1 MYFRRKR
8 RMSISRREFLKGTA
22 AGALSLTT
30 MGLLGGCSSKEEA
43 AKATPVPTTEKKETT
58 GAPSWLGEAPSIK
71 SNQIKETWKTD
82 LLIVG
87 AGNGG
92 LMAAVKAADLGIDF
106 RIVEQN
112 AVICD
117 TRKWYGAVN
126 TTDCKEA
133 GLSVDIPRLRSEFSR
148 YASGKIDQRVFNVF
162 VNESAAMHDYVAPIL
177 KEYDFVCDFET
188 NTGKDSEG
196 ATIYYRPPI
205 QHYWRVKD
213 KESKY
218 ASWSRNQIFEDVIKK
233 KGYGID
239 FNHSLVELVKD
250 GDKVTGAIF
259 QNTDTNDY
267 VKVEASAVLLAT
279 GGYPGN
285 PEMMEALSPI
295 TVACTTACSYNP
307 SDRGQGIKA
316 AMWAGAA
323 KDFESAPMIFD
334 RGLVDPGVDAGYE
347 VDAQGNKAFRGK
359 VRQFNPGTQP
369 FMKVNRDGV
378 RFANEYCPYN
388 DITFAA
394 ASQKGGVFCQ
404 VFDSN
409 IVEDVQRFNTLGCS
423 AMTRM
428 NGAAI
433 MEEDGFIGQ
442 NVKAGYLKKADTI
455 EELADMLGFEGEAKE
470 AFLKSVEKY
479 NEYYDKQ
486 VDEEFG
492 KPAYTL
498 SAIRKAPFY
507 GGWLG
512 GSLLTT
518 CDGIRINPD
527 MQALKTDG
535 TVLEG
540 LYVTGDCSGSM
551 FANNY
556 PELMPGIAC
565 GRTLTFAIHAV
576 DKMVADGMRTGV
588 GPSVDFSNREQKV
601 EAMTAEGLKDGTYTA
616 TGKGIE
622 GEIPVSVTIKNGKI
636 TELKADY
643 SRETPSIGVVQGDE
657 IVKQILAANGTQGV
671 DAISGATIT
680 TDAIIK
686 AVGKCLAQAK

>member
-1 MYFRRKR
+1 
-8 RMSISRREFLKGTA
+8 MSISRRDFLKGTA
-22 AGALSLTT
+22 AGALSLST
-30 MGLLGGCSSKEEA
+30 MGLLGGCSSKEET
-43 AKATPVPTTEKKETT
+43 KAPESTNNANATEGAVTTTAT
-58 GAPSWLGEAPSIK
+58 SWLGEAPSIK
-71 SNQIKETWKTD
+71 DSDIKDTWKTD

-112 AVICD
+112 SVICD
-117 TRKWYGAVN
+117 TRKWYAAVN
-126 TTDCKEA
+126 SADCKKA
-133 GLSVDIPRLRSEFSR
+133 GLSVDVPKLRSEFSR

-162 VNESAAMHDYVAPIL
+162 VKESAAMHDYVAPIL
-177 KEYDFVCDFET
+177 TDYDFVCDFT
-188 NTGKDSEG
+188 TDTGHDAEG
-196 ATIYYRPPI
+196 STIYYRPPVE
-205 QHYWRVKD
+205 HYWHIG
-213 KESKY
+213 KEGSEY
-218 ASWSRNQIFEDVIKK
+218 ADWSRNKVFEDVIKQ

-239 FNHSLVELVKD
+239 FNHSLVELVKENE
-250 GDKVTGAIF
+250 KITGAIF
-259 QNTDTNDY
+259 QNTETKEY

-285 PEMMEALSPI
+285 PEMIEQIAP
-295 TVACTTACSYNP
+295 TTAACVTACSYNP

-323 KDFESAPMIFD
+323 KDIESAPMIFD

-347 VDAQGNKAFRGK
+347 VDAEGNKAFRGK

-378 RFANEYCPYN
+378 RFASEYCPYN
-388 DITFAA
+388 DISFAA
-394 ASQKGGVFCQ
+394 ANQKGGVYAQ

-409 IVEDVQRFNTLGCS
+409 ILEDVQRFNTLGCS
-423 AMTRM
+423 AQTRM
-428 NGAAI
+428 RGAQI
-433 MEEDGFIGQ
+433 MEEDGYIGQ
-442 NVKAGYLKKADTI
+442 NVKDGYLKKADTI
-455 EELADMLGFEGEAKE
+455 EELADLLGFEGDAKK
-470 AFLKSVEKY
+470 AFLKSVETY
-479 NEYYDKQ
+479 NKYYDNQ
-486 VDEEFG
+486 CDEEFG

-498 SAIRKAPFY
+498 SAIKKGPFY

-518 CDGIRINPD
+518 CDGIRINDD
-527 MQALKTDG
+527 MQALTTEGD
-535 TVLEG
+535 VLEG

-576 DKMVADGMRTGV
+576 NKMVEDGMKTGV
-588 GPSVDFSNREQKV
+588 GPSVKFEDTS
-601 EAMTAEGLKDGTYTA
+601 ATDGPTTAEGLKDGTYSATA
-616 TGKGIE
+616 NGIE
-622 GEIPVSVTIKNGKI
+622 GEIPVSVTIKDGKI
-636 TELKADY
+636 TKLDADY
-643 SRETPSIGVVQGDE
+643 SKETPSIGVVKGDQ
-657 IVKQILAANGTQGV
+657 IVEQILAANGTEGV

-680 TDAIIK
+680 TDAILK
-686 AVGKCLAQAK
+686 AVAKCLAQAK